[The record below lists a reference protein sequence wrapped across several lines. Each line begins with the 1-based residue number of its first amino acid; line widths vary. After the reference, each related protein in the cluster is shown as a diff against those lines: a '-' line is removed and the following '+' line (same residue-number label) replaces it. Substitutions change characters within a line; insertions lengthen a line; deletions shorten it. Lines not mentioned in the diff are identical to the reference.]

1 MAKELVILLVDD
13 DGLSRDIY
21 AEVFANSGF
30 KVLKASD
37 GVEGLD
43 IATKEKP
50 DVIFTGIIMP
60 RMDGFSLMEE
70 LKKNVS
76 TANIPV
82 AIFSHFG
89 RKEDQERA
97 KELGAKDFIIRTDT
111 PPIRAVERI
120 KNIFFKEEY
129 YIKFDINSIEA
140 HRLIDNLKLKNNLQ
154 CSKCKEPVFIK
165 LSVGNDNN
173 FIAKL
178 VCHDCGIEAE

>member
-1 MAKELVILLVDD
+1 MAKELRILLIDD
-13 DGLSRDIY
+13 DELSRDIY
-21 AEVFANSGF
+21 AEVFVNSGF
-30 KVLKASD
+30 KVLKAKD

-60 RMDGFSLMEE
+60 RMDGFSLMQE

-120 KNIFFKEEY
+120 KNIFFKKEY
-129 YIKFDINSIEA
+129 YIKFDINSMES
-140 HRLIDNLKLKNNLQ
+140 HRLMQDLKLKNNLQ
-154 CSKCKEPVFIK
+154 CSECKKSVVLKLLVDSNNNLTVKFI
-165 LSVGNDNN
+165 
-173 FIAKL
+173 
-178 VCHDCGIEAE
+178 CQDCGIEAQ